1 MIKFSGNF
9 LPKDH
14 FCVLYSTSFGS
25 SFIWFI
31 PESLRSIIGLNHVR
45 NPLEEKYHH
54 IPVNGMAPIAG
65 THISTPTT
73 MTVRTLNP
81 NLPAASGSPPSP
93 PQILIECAWT
103 CHYLSIQQTF
113 TEHYFDLMWRMQPVP
128 LSQMKE
134 WDQDQWITCTQC
146 VHTQTTYTCQGGG
159 KKKTIILTQT
169 TLVKPCLGNIKM
181 RYTILVLSSS

>member
-1 MIKFSGNF
+1 MPFQWKGYHFSHCPWRFINGFIIWLGAVSTFYLSMELFSVAMIIFSGNF

-14 FCVLYSTSFGS
+14 FCVSYSTSFGS

-45 NPLEEKYHH
+45 NPLEEMYHH
-54 IPVNGMAPIAG
+54 IPVNGEAPIAG

-73 MTVRTLNP
+73 MTMKILNP
-81 NLPAASGSPPSP
+81 NLPATSGSPPSP

-113 TEHYFDLMWRMQPVP
+113 TEHYFDLM
-128 LSQMKE
+128 
-134 WDQDQWITCTQC
+134 
-146 VHTQTTYTCQGGG
+146 
-159 KKKTIILTQT
+159 
-169 TLVKPCLGNIKM
+169 
-181 RYTILVLSSS
+181 